1 MNRHWWLN
9 ECNTG
14 WSNSLERF
22 FLRLVKLQVPAIP
35 LAVVF
40 APVHGGFCIF
50 SLFLQEWYFPHVPHF
65 CSQLPPT
72 GSTCVKAF
80 CSVQEI
86 LPEYLP
92 LSETQPFTT
101 HPDVIFGWKTMQKCF
116 YLKKKEKKRSS
127 EDKFL
132 VSIWAEECQSNEQ
145 VGWKCSFWCKSTNPW
160 LSELKISWQEW
171 NVVSLL
177 FQYIKLKFK
186 IMNSKLFRPNVHKK
200 SDK

>member
-1 MNRHWWLN
+1 M
-9 ECNTG
+9 
-14 WSNSLERF
+14 
-22 FLRLVKLQVPAIP
+22 I
-35 LAVVF
+35 
-40 APVHGGFCIF
+40 
-50 SLFLQEWYFPHVPHF
+50 
-65 CSQLPPT
+65 LPPCPT
-72 GSTCVKAF
+72 FLFSASSNWVHLCESLLF
-80 CSVQEI
+80 CPGDPSWV
-86 LPEYLP
+86 LA
-92 LSETQPFTT
+92 TQWNTT
-101 HPDVIFGWKTMQKCF
+101 F
-116 YLKKKEKKRSS
+116 YYPPRCYFWMKDHAEMLLLKKKEKKRSS

-186 IMNSKLFRPNVHKK
+186 IMNSKLFRPNVQKK